1 VRRETAP
8 KEMPWQHAAVMH
20 GDSSGFCDW
29 SCMLVAQLIKP
40 RWLHGQ
46 PETSFNQAGLHADPL
61 LHT

>member
-1 VRRETAP
+1 
-8 KEMPWQHAAVMH
+8 MSWQHAAVMH

-29 SCMLVAQLIKP
+29 SCMLVAQLIEP